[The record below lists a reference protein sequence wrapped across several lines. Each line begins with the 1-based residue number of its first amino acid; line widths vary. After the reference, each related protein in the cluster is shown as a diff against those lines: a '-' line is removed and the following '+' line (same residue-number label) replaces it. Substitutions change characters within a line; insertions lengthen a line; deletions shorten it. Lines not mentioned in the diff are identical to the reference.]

1 MEASEKASVASGKAL
16 RRIMFTFCNL
26 LRDVRDQ
33 KRKPKP
39 WSLPQKI
46 FKFFATLPVPI
57 RSSGQTFVVIGPCT
71 AANYGL

>member
-16 RRIMFTFCNL
+16 RRIMFTFCN
-26 LRDVRDQ
+26 
-33 KRKPKP
+33 
-39 WSLPQKI
+39 LPQKI

-57 RSSGQTFVVIGPCT
+57 RSSGQTFVVIGPCI